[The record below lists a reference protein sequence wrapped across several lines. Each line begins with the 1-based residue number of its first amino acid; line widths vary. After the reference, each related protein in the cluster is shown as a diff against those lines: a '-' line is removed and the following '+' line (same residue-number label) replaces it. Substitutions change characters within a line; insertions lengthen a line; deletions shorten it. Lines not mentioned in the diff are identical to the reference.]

1 MRKRQQIMMAV
12 TLILSFDPINDT
24 AIKMSS
30 DLAENGE
37 YIVNHGFFSN
47 FSASLS
53 CISNIGPGFESV
65 GPYSSFAHYSWF
77 SKLILTFTMLL
88 GRLEILPVIIL
99 FTPRTWK
106 KT

>member
-1 MRKRQQIMMAV
+1 MFA
-12 TLILSFDPINDT
+12 TLVLSFDPVNDT

-30 DLAENGE
+30 DLVESGE
-37 YIVNHGFFSN
+37 YVVNHGFFSN

-53 CISNIGPGFESV
+53 CISNIGPGFEGV
-65 GPYSSFAHYSWF
+65 GPYGSFANYNWF
-77 SKLILTFTMLL
+77 SKLILTFTMLF